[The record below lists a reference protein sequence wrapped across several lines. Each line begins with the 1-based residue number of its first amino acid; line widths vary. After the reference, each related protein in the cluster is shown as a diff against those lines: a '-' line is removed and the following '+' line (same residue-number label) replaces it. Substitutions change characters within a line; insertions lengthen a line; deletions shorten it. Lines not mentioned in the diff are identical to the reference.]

1 MPEHSVENKIVVY
14 MISAQDS
21 SKEAETRLKSNNK
34 TSHVKYE
41 NSGELSKQTIDKI
54 VNF

>member
-1 MPEHSVENKIVVY
+1 MPVWKTKLWYY